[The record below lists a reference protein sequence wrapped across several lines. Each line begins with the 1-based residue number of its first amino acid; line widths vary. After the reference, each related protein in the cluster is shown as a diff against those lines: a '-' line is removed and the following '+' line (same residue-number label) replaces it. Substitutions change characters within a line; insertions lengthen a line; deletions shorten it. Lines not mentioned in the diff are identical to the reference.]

1 VLATLDPSVRDSLWD
16 SHLIDPTSRYQ
27 HLLLDGP
34 RRQLYADEDMLAS
47 QHPEADVAAAVL
59 TNLLQ
64 PVAKA
69 LAAGRRPPFRSLRER
84 RMATSYEGTRG
95 YEIRT
100 GRPDAVP
107 AAPPKPAPPL
117 EVEMRNY
124 RVQSDS
130 SGGRSRGAVADMN
143 IGAQITANLMRGD

>member
-1 VLATLDPSVRDSLWD
+1 LWD

-47 QHPEADVAAAVL
+47 QHPDADAAGEALA
-59 TNLLQ
+59 TLLQ

-69 LAAGRRPPFRSLRER
+69 LTAGRRPPFRSLRER
-84 RMATSYEGTRG
+84 RMTTSYEGTRG

-107 AAPPKPAPPL
+107 AAPKPPVPSI
-117 EVEMRNY
+117 EEQMRTY
-124 RVQSDS
+124 QVKSDS
-130 SGGRSRGAVADMN
+130 SGAPSRGSNADMN
-143 IGAQITANLMRGD
+143 FGAQYTANLMRGD